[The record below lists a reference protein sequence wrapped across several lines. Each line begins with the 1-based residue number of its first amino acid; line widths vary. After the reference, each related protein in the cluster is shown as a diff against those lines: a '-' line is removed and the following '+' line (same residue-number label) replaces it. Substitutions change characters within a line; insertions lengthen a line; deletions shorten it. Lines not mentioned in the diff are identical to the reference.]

1 MIYEPRSLCCASVCL
16 YDMGFIMIARGLWW
30 AKRVRA
36 ANFASRSHGNNTM
49 CSAANLRVWTMKL
62 KRIRIWNVEGVVVG
76 AERSSAVDR

>member
-49 CSAANLRVWTMKL
+49 CSAANLRVWTMKVYVYGTL
-62 KRIRIWNVEGVVVG
+62 KELLL
-76 AERSSAVDR
+76 ARSARAPLTVN